1 MSAPAVIEWRIV
13 VHGTPAPQGS
23 KRHVGRGIMVESS
36 AKVKP
41 WREAVKWAIWENRRL
56 TIDDAGPRPIRAD
69 QFAGPVEVTAIFT
82 LPKPAS
88 SPKNRRT
95 WPHRRPDLDKLI
107 RSTLDGIGESGLWK
121 DDAQVVS
128 IHAHKRFPNEGPDAL
143 PHPGAVIYV
152 VPLEAS

>member
-1 MSAPAVIEWRIV
+1 VNAPAVTELRVV

-23 KRHVGRGIMVESS
+23 KRHVGRGILVESS

-41 WREAVKWAIWENRRL
+41 WREAVKWAVL
-56 TIDDAGPRPIRAD
+56 TSQIDAGYAAPHEPFVCAI
-69 QFAGPVEVTAIFT
+69 EVTVIFT

-88 SPKNRRT
+88 SPRTRRT
-95 WPHRRPDLDKLI
+95 YPMRRPDLDKLI

-128 IHAHKRFPNEGPDAL
+128 LHAHKRFPKEGPDAL

-152 VPLEAS
+152 VPMEGS